1 MKKILFLTILTAT
14 LFAFFSCNEDDNT
27 KSESIFK
34 DGDDVELNEFDY
46 WLLDNYTYPYNI
58 EFKYRY
64 DDKEAHQEY
73 DVVPADYDKSV
84 ALAKLIKFL
93 WIDAY
98 NEIAGKDFLRKYS
111 PRMLQLLGSS
121 EYKEDNTEVLGTAE
135 GGMKIF
141 LTKVNSLEP
150 DNLDMDFVKFY
161 FIKTMFH
168 EFAHIM
174 HQTKNYTTDFNTIS
188 TDYQGPSWVNVGDYL
203 RGGDTQCLDMGF
215 VSAYGSSET
224 QEDFVEILSTYVV
237 YGADYWDEMMSK
249 ASDAGAAKI
258 EAKFDI
264 VKDYMATSWGVDLV
278 KLQEIVQRRMKEV
291 SNLDLATI
299 K

>member
-1 MKKILFLTILTAT
+1 MKKILFLTVLMAT
-14 LFAFFSCNEDDNT
+14 LFAFFSCSKDDNT

-46 WLLDNYTYPYNI
+46 WLLDNYTYPFNI

-73 DVVPADYDKSV
+73 DVVPADYDKSI

-93 WIDAY
+93 WIDSY

-121 EYKEDNTEVLGTAE
+121 EYKEDNSEVLGTAE

-141 LTKVNSLEP
+141 LTKVNSIKPDDLDLE
-150 DNLDMDFVKFY
+150 FVKFY

-188 TDYQGPSWVNVGDYL
+188 TDYQGPSWVNVGDY
-203 RGGDTQCLDMGF
+203 RNGDPECLHMGF
-215 VSAYGSSET
+215 VSAYASSET

-237 YGADYWDEMMSK
+237 YGTDYWEEMLK
-249 ASDAGAAKI
+249 VAGDAGAAKI

-264 VKDYMATSWGVDLV
+264 VKDYMATSWGIDLV
-278 KLQEIVQRRMKEV
+278 KLQEIVQRRMTEV
-291 SNLDLATI
+291 NSLDLATLN
-299 K
+299 